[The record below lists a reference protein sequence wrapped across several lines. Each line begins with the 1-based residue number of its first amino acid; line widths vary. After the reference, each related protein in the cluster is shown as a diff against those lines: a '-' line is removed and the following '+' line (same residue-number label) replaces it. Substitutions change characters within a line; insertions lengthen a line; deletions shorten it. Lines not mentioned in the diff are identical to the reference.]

1 MVRATKTETRGSALP
16 TIKNYVNGEWVE
28 SESTRTL
35 DIVNPATTEVLA
47 RVPVST
53 REEVE
58 EAVQYAVEAFEEWKE
73 TSPLTRA
80 RYMFTLKNL
89 MEEHF
94 EEVSRILV
102 QEHGKTI
109 DESRGEVRRAIECV
123 EHAAGIPTLMMGY
136 NAEMIAPG
144 MDEECILQP
153 LGVFCCLPPSNFPAM
168 IPFWFLPYAVA
179 CGNTYIVKP
188 SSEVP
193 LSMNK
198 MFELIHGADFP
209 PGVINLVNG
218 TREVADV
225 LLESKHIKGVSFVG
239 STPVARYVYAKATST
254 GKRAQCQGGAKNFLV
269 VMPDAPLDKIMPA
282 IMNSVYGC
290 AGQRCLAGANIVAVG
305 DVYEPLKQKLVEA
318 AKSIKVGDGLDESV
332 QMGPLRSK
340 QAKEKVLSYIE
351 TGLREGA
358 KLILDG
364 RNSKVEGHENGYFIG
379 PTIFDQ
385 VDPKMKIGS
394 EEIFGP
400 VMCIM
405 RAKDL
410 DESLQMIH
418 QNPHGN
424 AASIFTQ
431 SGKSARE
438 FKHRVQAGDVGINIG
453 IAAPVAFF
461 PFSGWKDSFFGD
473 LHGQGFDGINF
484 FTERKVVISR
494 WF

>member
-1 MVRATKTETRGSALP
+1 MVQTTRTQERRTGVP
-16 TIKNYVNGEWVE
+16 TIENYINGHWVE
-28 SESTRTL
+28 SKSTRTL
-35 DIVNPATTEVLA
+35 EVVNPATTEVLA
-47 RVPVST
+47 QVPVST
-53 REEVE
+53 KEEVE
-58 EAVQYAVEAFEEWKE
+58 EAIQYAIGAFEEWRE
-73 TSPLTRA
+73 NPPLTRA

-109 DESRGEVRRAIECV
+109 DEARGEVRRAIECV

-136 NAEMIAPG
+136 NAETIAPG

-198 MFELIHGADFP
+198 MFELIDEADFP

-225 LLESKHIKGVSFVG
+225 LLESKDLKGVSFVG

-290 AGQRCLAGANIVAVG
+290 AGQRCLAGANIVAIG
-305 DVYEPLKQKLVEA
+305 DIYEPLKQKLVEA
-318 AKSIKVGDGLDESV
+318 AKSIKVGNGLDESV

-351 TGLREGA
+351 TGMKEGA

-364 RNSKVEGHENGYFIG
+364 RNIKVEGHENGYFIG

-385 VDPKMKIGS
+385 ADPKMKIGS

-405 RAKDL
+405 RAKNL
-410 DESLQMIH
+410 DEVLQMIH

-431 SGKSARE
+431 SGKLARE
-438 FKHRVQAGDVGINIG
+438 FKHRVQAGDVGINLG
-453 IAAPVAFF
+453 IAAPVALF
-461 PFSGWKDSFFGD
+461 PFSGWKESFFGD
-473 LHGQGFDGINF
+473 LHGQGFDAINF
-484 FTERKVVISR
+484 FTERKVVVSR

>member
-1 MVRATKTETRGSALP
+1 MGQSTKLADTNVAVIR
-16 TIKNYVNGEWVE
+16 NYVNGEWVP
-28 SESTRTL
+28 SRSTRTL
-35 DIVNPATTEVLA
+35 DVVNPATTEVLA
-47 RVPVST
+47 RVPIST
-53 REEVE
+53 REEVQ
-58 EAVQYAVEAFEEWKE
+58 EAVQYAKQAYEDWRE
-73 TSPLTRA
+73 TPPLTRA
-80 RYMFTLKNL
+80 RYLFTLKNI

-109 DESRGEVRRAIECV
+109 DEGRGEVRRAIECI
-123 EHAAGIPTLMMGY
+123 EHAAGTPTLMMGY
-136 NAEMIAPG
+136 GLENIAPEL
-144 MDEECILQP
+144 DEDCLLQP

-168 IPFWFLPYAVA
+168 IPFWFIPYAIA

-198 MFELIHGADFP
+198 MFELIHEADFP
-209 PGVINLVNG
+209 PGVMNLVNG

-225 LLESKHIKGVSFVG
+225 LLESKDIKGVSFVG
-239 STPVARYVYAKATST
+239 STPVAKYVYSKATST

-269 VMPDAPLDKIMPA
+269 VMPDALLDKIVPT

-290 AGQRCLAGANIVAVG
+290 TGQRCLAGANVVGVG

-318 AKSIKVGDGLDESV
+318 AKAIKVGYGMDESV

-340 QAKEKVLSYIE
+340 QAKEKVLSYVE
-351 TGLREGA
+351 TGLEEGA

-364 RNSKVEGHENGYFIG
+364 RNLKVDGYEDGYFVG
-379 PTIFDQ
+379 PTIFDN
-385 VDPKMKIGS
+385 VGPKMKIGS

-400 VMCIM
+400 VMCLM

-410 DESLQMIH
+410 DEALDMIH

-431 SGKSARE
+431 NGKWARE
-438 FKHRVQAGDVGINIG
+438 FKHRVQAGNVGINIG
-453 IAAPVAFF
+453 IAAPVAYF

-473 LHGQGFDGINF
+473 LHGQGFDAINF

>member
-1 MVRATKTETRGSALP
+1 MKTGSGQALP

-28 SESTRTL
+28 SKSARTL
-35 DIVNPATTEVLA
+35 DIINPVTTEVLA

-58 EAVQYAVEAFEEWKE
+58 EAVQHAVGAFKEWRE
-73 TSPLTRA
+73 TPPLTRA

-89 MEEHF
+89 MEDRF

-153 LGVFCCLPPSNFPAM
+153 LGLFCCLPPSNFPAM

-198 MFELIHGADFP
+198 MFELIHEADFP

-225 LLESKHIKGVSFVG
+225 LLESKDIKGVSFVG
-239 STPVARYVYAKATST
+239 STSVARYVYAKAAST

-269 VMPDAPLDKIMPA
+269 VMPDAPLDRIMPA
-282 IMNSVYGC
+282 IMNSSVHRSLCFSPAKKHTGRPNGPISGATCRPSVCLRAAMACTPARNRPGC
-290 AGQRCLAGANIVAVG
+290 RFTAP
-305 DVYEPLKQKLVEA
+305 YEP
-318 AKSIKVGDGLDESV
+318 S
-332 QMGPLRSK
+332 
-340 QAKEKVLSYIE
+340 
-351 TGLREGA
+351 
-358 KLILDG
+358 
-364 RNSKVEGHENGYFIG
+364 
-379 PTIFDQ
+379 
-385 VDPKMKIGS
+385 
-394 EEIFGP
+394 
-400 VMCIM
+400 
-405 RAKDL
+405 
-410 DESLQMIH
+410 
-418 QNPHGN
+418 
-424 AASIFTQ
+424 
-431 SGKSARE
+431 
-438 FKHRVQAGDVGINIG
+438 
-453 IAAPVAFF
+453 
-461 PFSGWKDSFFGD
+461 
-473 LHGQGFDGINF
+473 
-484 FTERKVVISR
+484 
-494 WF
+494 